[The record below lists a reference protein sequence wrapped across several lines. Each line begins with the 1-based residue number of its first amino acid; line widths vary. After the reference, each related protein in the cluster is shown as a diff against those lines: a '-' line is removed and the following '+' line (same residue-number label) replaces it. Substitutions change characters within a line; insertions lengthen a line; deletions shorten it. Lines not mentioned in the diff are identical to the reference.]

1 MLKFRQ
7 QENVTVNIVMQ
18 ILQVIFAILLIV
30 AIMFQTTKSES
41 SGGMGGM
48 GWGSIGGKSSSTLGR
63 WGMDEH
69 LNRLTTWIA
78 GAFMVIS
85 LLTAILYARFSG

>member
-1 MLKFRQ
+1 
-7 QENVTVNIVMQ
+7 VNIVMQ

-41 SGGMGGM
+41 SGGMSGM

>member
-1 MLKFRQ
+1 MLEFRQ
-7 QENVTVNIVMQ
+7 QENVTVNIVLQ
-18 ILQVIFAILLIV
+18 ILQVLFAILLII
-30 AIMFQTTKSES
+30 AIMFQTTKGES

-48 GWGSIGGKSSSTLGR
+48 GWGSIGGKSSSALGR

-78 GAFMVIS
+78 GGFMVVS
-85 LLTAILYARFSG
+85 LLTAILLSR